1 MNAKKTQSGEP
12 EYWEEAKRELMRC
25 DRVLRR
31 IIPKHDD
38 GVCLATQGNP
48 FITLARSIT
57 GQQISVK
64 AAEAVWTRLIAAVPD
79 FTPARVARVKAE
91 KLRACG
97 LSQRKAEYI
106 LDLASHFKQ
115 GGLDIEDWQALDD
128 EAVISALTDIR
139 GIGRWTAEMFLIF
152 NLMRPNIFPADDIG
166 LQNAVSLH
174 YFAGEKLTRSELRE
188 VGDNWA
194 PWRSVGT
201 WYMWRTLD
209 PLLVSY

>member
-1 MNAKKTQSGEP
+1 MSARRTQPREP
-12 EYWEEAKRELMRC
+12 EYWEDAKRELMRC

-38 GVCLATQGNP
+38 CCLATRGNP
-48 FITLARSIT
+48 FVTLARSIT

-64 AAEAVWTRLIAAVPD
+64 AAEAVWTRLILALPE
-79 FTPARVARVKAE
+79 FTPAGVARLKVE
-91 KLRACG
+91 QLRACG

-106 LDLASHFKQ
+106 LDLAAHFKQ
-115 GGLDIEDWQALDD
+115 GGLKIEDWQLLDD
-128 EAVISALTDIR
+128 EAVIGALTGIR

-152 NLMRPNIFPADDIG
+152 NLMRPNVFPADDIG

-188 VGDNWA
+188 VGENWA

-201 WYMWRTLD
+201 WFMWRTLD
-209 PLLVSY
+209 PLPVSY

>member
-1 MNAKKTQSGEP
+1 MNAKKTLSREP

-31 IIPKHDD
+31 IIPKHPDA
-38 GVCLATQGNP
+38 CLASRGNP
-48 FITLARSIT
+48 FVTLARSIT

-64 AAEAVWTRLIAAVPD
+64 AADTIWTRLSAAVPD
-79 FTPARVARVKAE
+79 FTPAKVARLKVE

-106 LDLASHFKQ
+106 LDLAAHFKQ
-115 GGLDIEDWQALDD
+115 GGLALEDWQVLDD
-128 EAVISALTDIR
+128 EAVVAALTDIR

-152 NLMRPNIFPADDIG
+152 TLMRPDVFPADDIG

-209 PLLVSY
+209 PLAVAY